1 MACST
6 SSTNTF
12 SPPVFTT
19 SLPRPSNT
27 TVPSASTVA
36 MSPGML

>member
-6 SSTNTF
+6 SSTKTF

-19 SLPRPSNT
+19 SLPRPSST
-27 TVPSASTVA
+27 KVPSASTLA
-36 MSPGML
+36 MSPGSA